1 MEIINP
7 AATFRLLQ
15 VLLRVHI
22 GQRLKNFTR
31 IPDDGDLNL
40 ANLPDLRRVKI
51 RMDKLRLR
59 SEGLNITG
67 DTIVETRSDRYNNV
81 GFLQ

>member
-15 VLLRVHI
+15 VLLLVHI